1 MFKVTELGS
10 KDIINVAD
18 GRRLGPLKDLE
29 IDADTGK
36 VRALVLRSPEKHLR
50 VFRRGKD
57 VVVPWSGIKTIGVDV
72 VLVQLP
78 GGEGHEK
85 GV

>member
-29 IDADTGK
+29 IDADTGR
-36 VRALVLRSPEKHLR
+36 VRALVLRSPEKYLR

-78 GGEGHEK
+78 GGESPHS
-85 GV
+85 